1 MTSPFVFLRREKN
14 VELLAKRLR
23 RLGVEL
29 DFQESDSTY
38 IPEKV
43 GLSCPWISSLAIVF
57 RRKWW
62 PDGINQEDSQ
72 IFLSVNGTEILALDL
87 AQLLRGKLV
96 QPLPDLTAE
105 KLTEAVERAIQG
117 AQTQK
122 TT

>member
-1 MTSPFVFLRREKN
+1 MTSPFLFLRREKN

-29 DFQESDSTY
+29 DFQESDSAY

-43 GLSCPWISSLAIVF
+43 GLSCPWISSFAIVF
-57 RRKWW
+57 RRSWW
-62 PDGINQEDSQ
+62 PDGMNEEDSQ
-72 IFLSVNGTEILALDL
+72 IFLSVNGTEILVIDIAQSLREKL
-87 AQLLRGKLV
+87 A
-96 QPLPDLTAE
+96 QPLPEMIAE
-105 KLTEAVERAIQG
+105 KLTEAVARAIQD